1 MGEGRNP
8 QTGYNPWWKL
18 RYKLVDVYEAESKS
32 LFAIFIS
39 ITQNKEGMDRYC
51 KKQIKSFLQGRNVQ

>member
-8 QTGYNPWWKL
+8 QTGYSPWWKL

-32 LFAIFIS
+32 MFAICIY
-39 ITQNKEGMDRYC
+39 ITQNKEGMDGYC
-51 KKQIKSFLQGRNVQ
+51 KKQTKSFLQG